1 MIRLQKYLAR
11 CGVASRRQSERLIAD
26 GRVRVNDRV
35 AQLGDSVDP
44 AADRVQLDGSPVY
57 EASDLTYILLN
68 KPAGV
73 VTSAKDTH
81 DRRTVIDCLNGL
93 PVRVFP
99 VGRLDMDVKGAL
111 LLTND
116 GELAFRLTHP
126 RYRVDKVYLAWVEGC
141 MAVETARKL
150 QRGVVLE
157 DGKTAPARVT
167 VVSRREGATLVQ
179 LTLREGRK
187 REVKRMCDAVG
198 HRVQRLER
206 ISIGGMCVGNLQ
218 PGEWRRLL
226 PEEVAALRTLVG
238 LGRSD

>member
-44 AADRVQLDGSPVY
+44 AADRVQLDGSPVC

-126 RYRVDKVYLAWVEGC
+126 RYCVDKVYLAWVEGC
-141 MAVETARKL
+141 MTVETARKL

>member
-26 GRVRVNDRV
+26 GRVCVNDRV

-44 AADRVQLDGSPVY
+44 AADRVQLDGSPVC

-141 MAVETARKL
+141 MTVETARKL

-157 DGKTAPARVT
+157 DGKTAPARAT

-206 ISIGGMCVGNLQ
+206 VSVGGMCVGNLQ

>member
-1 MIRLQKYLAR
+1 MIRLQKYLAQ
-11 CGVASRRQSERLIAD
+11 CGVASRRQSERLIAE

-35 AQLGDSVDP
+35 AQLGDSVNP
-44 AADRVQLDGSPVY
+44 ASDRVQLDGAPVSD
-57 EASDLTYILLN
+57 ASDLTYILLN

-73 VTSAKDTH
+73 VTSVKDTH

-126 RYRVDKVYLAWVEGC
+126 RYQVDKVYLAWVAGYVT
-141 MAVETARKL
+141 VETARKL
-150 QRGVVLE
+150 QRGIVLE

-167 VVSRREGATLVQ
+167 VVSRREGGTLVQ
-179 LTLREGRK
+179 LTLHEGRK

-198 HRVQRLER
+198 HRVLRLER
-206 ISIGGMCVGNLQ
+206 ISIGGMCVGSLQ

-238 LGRSD
+238 LNQAD